1 VLLTFRRSPRPP
13 AALPASGTEGTPGI
27 RRITRLAYAALRST
41 AIRDQYGGA
50 TGHPATAFSMAT
62 VLDELALHAASLP
75 DDLRA
80 AITTAC

>member
-1 VLLTFRRSPRPP
+1 VIPDAHTDRDTIR
-13 AALPASGTEGTPGI
+13 AAA
-27 RRITRLAYAALRST
+27 AALRST

-80 AITTAC
+80 AITTACWGTINGDRAD